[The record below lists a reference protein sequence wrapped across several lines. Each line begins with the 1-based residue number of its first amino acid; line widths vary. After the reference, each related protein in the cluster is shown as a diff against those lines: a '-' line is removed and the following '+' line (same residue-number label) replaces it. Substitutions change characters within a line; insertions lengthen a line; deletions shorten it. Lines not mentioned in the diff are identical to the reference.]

1 MYSRKLRM
9 QKTVGRI
16 QNSEYRKGRFVG
28 REKPAAPRE
37 SGNIKPEA
45 LAFGLNTAP
54 FCLLNS
60 VFCLRLH
67 SPVTISP
74 SKIFR

>member
-1 MYSRKLRM
+1 MQKTETRM
-9 QKTVGRI
+9 QKTEFRI
-16 QNSEYRKGRFVG
+16 QKGRFVG

-54 FCLLNS
+54 FCILS
-60 VFCLRLH
+60 PEFCI
-67 SPVTISP
+67 P
-74 SKIFR
+74 